1 MITVALL
8 QPETPE
14 NIGFIC
20 RAMKNF
26 DLIKLILIDPQ
37 CDYKDEKALKTSK
50 HAKDILKKSVTKPYD
65 YFKKLK
71 NDFDVVIGTTS
82 VLGRDYNI
90 PRTPVTPD
98 KLFEKV
104 KNEKVAIVF
113 GREGSG
119 LNNEEIKECDII
131 TTIPSSKKYPALNIS
146 HAAIIIFYELYK
158 KLGEKK
164 VNEHIEPASS
174 QDKEIL
180 MMLLDDLLD
189 SLDFSTEEKKETQR
203 ITWKRLFNQ
212 AMLSKREAF
221 AVMGLLRK
229 INESNNS

>member
-1 MITVALL
+1 MITVVLL

-26 DLIKLILIDPQ
+26 DLHNLILIDPQ
-37 CDYKDEKALKTSK
+37 CDNKDENALKTSK
-50 HAKDILKKSVTKPYD
+50 HAKDILKKAIIKPYD
-65 YFKKLK
+65 YFAKLNK
-71 NDFDVVIGTTS
+71 DFDIVIGTTS

-90 PRTPVTPD
+90 PRTPIPPD
-98 KLFEKV
+98 KLFEKIT
-104 KNEKVAIVF
+104 NEKAAIVF

-119 LNNEEIKECDII
+119 LNNEEIKRCDII

-146 HAAIIIFYELYK
+146 HAAIIIFYEIYK

-164 VNEHIEPASS
+164 INEHIEPADSK
-174 QDKEIL
+174 DKEIL
-180 MMLLDDLLD
+180 MMLFEEVLE
-189 SLDFSTEEKKETQR
+189 SLEFSTEEKKETQR

-212 AMLSKREAF
+212 GMLSKREAF

-229 INESNNS
+229 LNESNSS